1 MVRASLMSGEL
12 GSHQGLP
19 VTITATVNLE
29 DLEAKTGMART
40 GGGTMLPISDV
51 IRMAAHAYNYLLVF
65 DNAKRC
71 ELYKGRCTRL
81 ATPAQRLV
89 LYANAK

>member
-1 MVRASLMSGEL
+1 M
-12 GSHQGLP
+12 
-19 VTITATVNLE
+19 
-29 DLEAKTGMART
+29 
-40 GGGTMLPISDV
+40 
-51 IRMAAHAYNYLLVF
+51 F

-71 ELYKGRCTRL
+71 ELYKSRSTRL